1 VRDTSLFVQIE
12 RIMKINGLT
21 VITDDVVAAARSTLV
36 IRST

>member
-21 VITDDVVAAARSTLV
+21 VITDDVVAAARSLV
-36 IRST
+36 IGST

>member
-12 RIMKINGLT
+12 RIMKINRLT

-36 IRST
+36 IGST